1 MKKAL
6 TSLSPFPMWI
16 LIILMMLAS
25 QKVSQAQ
32 TFTDH
37 TFLNSDWNSVL
48 LPVST
53 TGAGF
58 TSTQDNTNGNTA
70 PSRKTVHTFPPGQIF
85 VGHLNSAAFYNPAID
100 GAIIRLSYSYDLR
113 RYNPS
118 ASGVIYS
125 ILVFQN
131 NTYYRSIPVDQ
142 VFIDS
147 WNPFGSNNLTAAD
160 FWNVTGSNEHPD
172 FSCKGSIL
180 QFGYVIV
187 DTNNQ
192 VTTKTT
198 GIDNWA
204 VKIEESKLCG
214 AVSCG
219 TISDPKVTCDT
230 GTFTYTFTVTNNS
243 TQVIQY
249 LLLSPPAGATYTFSS
264 NVINLGSTPLNNG
277 QSTAV
282 SVVVSN
288 ANSGDK
294 ICINVALAD
303 KSVVTCCTIQ
313 TCVDLPDCSCL
324 KAAYKTGCIAN
335 GIYTLPVSLQN
346 LTGVPLQQIFIIPT
360 LPSNLNISPQLV
372 ILPTPLLPNQTT
384 ILTVTING
392 ATPGANICL
401 RFSPLGVNAATCCSA
416 EICLTLPTC
425 SAAIPPPINPKK
437 LKLTSQI
444 KRTKPIKSFDA
455 SGGGVFLSLLGA
467 AQGDLI
473 RAAASTR

>member
-6 TSLSPFPMWI
+6 TSLSRFPMWI
-16 LIILMMLAS
+16 LIILTMLAS
-25 QKVSQAQ
+25 QEVSQAQ
-32 TFTDH
+32 TFTD
-37 TFLNSDWNSVL
+37 TFTFSSSSWSSVL
-48 LPVST
+48 LPPST
-53 TGAGF
+53 TGSSF
-58 TSTQDNTNGNTA
+58 TPTLDTVNGNLA
-70 PSRKTVHTFPPGQIF
+70 PSRKTVHTFPAGQIF
-85 VGHLNSAAFYNPAID
+85 VGHLNSAAFYDPASQ
-100 GAIIRLSYSYDLR
+100 GAIIKLSYSYDLR

-118 ASGVIYS
+118 AAGVIYS

-131 NTYYRSIPVDQ
+131 NTYYRSFPVDQ

-160 FWNVTGSNEHPD
+160 FFNVTGSNEHPD
-172 FSCKGSIL
+172 FSCKGSII

-187 DTNNQ
+187 DSNNQ

-198 GIDNWA
+198 GIDNWT
-204 VKIEESKLCG
+204 VKIEEKKLCG
-214 AVSCG
+214 TASCG
-219 TISDPKVTCDT
+219 TISDSKVTCDK

-249 LLLSPPAGATYTFSS
+249 LLLSPPPGATYTFSP
-264 NVINLGSTPLNNG
+264 NVIDLGATPLSNG
-277 QSTAV
+277 QSTTV

-294 ICINVALAD
+294 ICVNVALAD
-303 KSVVTCCTIQ
+303 KSVVTCCTLQ

-324 KAAYKTGCIAN
+324 KLAYKTGCFVN

-346 LTGVPLQQIFIIPT
+346 LTGVPVQQIFIIPT

-392 ATPGANICL
+392 ASPGAKICL
-401 RFSPLGVNAATCCSA
+401 RFSPLGDNAATCCST

-425 SAAIPPPINPKK
+425 SAAISPPMNPKK

-444 KRTKPIKSFDA
+444 KRTKPNKSLDA
-455 SGGGVFLSLLGA
+455 SGGSVFLN
-467 AQGDLI
+467 
-473 RAAASTR
+473 